1 MEVVKAKPESMTRWL
16 ILVLACTM
24 MIGNYYCYDIPA
36 ALHSQ
41 MDDYFG
47 KPSDFE
53 TYFSLLYTVYSV
65 PNVVLP
71 FFGGFFTDKFGARV
85 CMIVFCLFI
94 TCGQLIFAIG
104 LSMKSWPVMLLA
116 RVVFGVGGES
126 VGVAN
131 SAILSEWFKGK
142 ELAFAFGI
150 NLSISRLGSVF
161 NNLISPVLADSIN
174 IEFAFWF
181 GVILCGTSVCSAVL
195 IASIDRGMD
204 NYLANKK
211 GAHGLLNDAD
221 EEEEVVLNANAGGAQ
236 KSLNQS
242 LIDEDKEEE
251 PKEEPKF
258 SDVFKFKHVFW
269 IVTIICVIVYGTS
282 TFCFSLFLQ
291 LFTFSCFSF
300 GTLSSPHCLLFVMLR
315 LRASF
320 QQHRLGFAVGA
331 RLLHDSSRRVP
342 PAHP

>member
-1 MEVVKAKPESMTRWL
+1 MEAVKAKPESMTRWL

-65 PNVVLP
+65 PNIVLP

-211 GAHGLLNDAD
+211 GAHGLLNDTD
-221 EEEEVVLNANAGGAQ
+221 EEEEVVLNANTG
-236 KSLNQS
+236 KSLNHS
-242 LIDEDKEEE
+242 LIDEDAAAE

-269 IVTIICVIVYGTS
+269 IVTAICVIVYGKLVL
-282 TFCFSLFLQ
+282 C
-291 LFTFSCFSF
+291 SF
-300 GTLSSPHCLLFVMLR
+300 ECVLFVLLCHPLLISHLFFCSVLSNR
-315 LRASF
+315 LRTPF
-320 QQHRLGFAVGA
+320 QQHCLCFAAGA
-331 RLLHDSSRRVP
+331 
-342 PAHP
+342 